1 MIYLTRIPSD
11 AYNRDLGWFTAVAT
25 KKEAMNIAQNQ
36 VAWLNEELLATGEI
50 AEPWRIQYISA
61 KSGDDYYRWQ
71 GKNVIVVQQM
81 ESYYHGA

>member
-11 AYNRDLGWFTAVAT
+11 AENQHLGWFTAVAT
-25 KKEAMNIAQNQ
+25 KREAMNLAQNQ
-36 VAWLNEELLATGEI
+36 VAWLNEELLAIGEI
-50 AEPWRIQYISA
+50 AEPWRIQYISV

-71 GKNVIVVQQM
+71 GKNVVVVQQM

>member
-36 VAWLNEELLATGEI
+36 VAWLNEELLATGES

-61 KSGDDYYRWQ
+61 KSGDDYYRWE

-81 ESYYHGA
+81 VDYYHGA